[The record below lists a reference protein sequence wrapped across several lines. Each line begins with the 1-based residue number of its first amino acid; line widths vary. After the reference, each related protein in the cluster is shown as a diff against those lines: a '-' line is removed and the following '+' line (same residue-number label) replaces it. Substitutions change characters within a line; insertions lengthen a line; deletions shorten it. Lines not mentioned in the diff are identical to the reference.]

1 MTVLAIRPGLA
12 STAVAL
18 CLSMIPVELQAQ
30 PDFGDNTSRWADDGE
45 CDDPRFEGEG
55 AADTLLDAD
64 RGHDAADCR
73 KLFDAGRIALSDGGA
88 PGRMHRG
95 RLEKSDETL
104 SSGEYADGYTFA
116 GNAGQRAVV
125 DLRSGDFD
133 TYVFVRGPSGEQF
146 DNDDF
151 EGDAGRSLLSLDL
164 AESGEYQVTVTSYDK
179 GETGGYTLAIDVGG
193 STASTL
199 RIERNGR
206 LESGDE
212 KLQSGE
218 FVDSYEFEGAPG
230 QRVAVELRS
239 SAFDTYLILK
249 DPLGEQ
255 TENDDADDSG
265 VGHSRV
271 DAHLT
276 EAGTYRVLVTSYET
290 GESGPYTLTIDPS
303 AGSRPPTTTRD
314 VQTLTVGTPL
324 RGELDDADPAFQGG
338 EHHDTYV
345 FDGDEGDTMR
355 LELTSADFDT
365 YLGLVTPSG
374 DEIANDDGEG
384 ATDRSVIELTLPE
397 TGRYRVQAT
406 SYAAAETG
414 IYRLALTRSTAAV
427 PVERHSR
434 GRVYGLFAGISDYEP
449 PNTDLQY
456 TAEDAIRI
464 RDALI
469 GGGGMRAE
477 DAYTLVDR
485 DATIANVRS
494 TIRDIGRRMGPDDTF
509 VMFYSG
515 HGGQVPRRDG
525 PTASD
530 PDGMDETLAL
540 YDGDMLDD
548 DLRELFDG
556 IGRGTVLLWLD
567 SCFSGGF
574 AKDIVSAPGRMGI
587 FSSEEDITS
596 NVASKFRAGGYLSL
610 FLDEAIAQGRADDDK
625 DNSITAIELSQYL
638 HERYRADVK
647 STRASDVVRTEMTL
661 GYQHL
666 VVDRGSI
673 GAYDVLFER

>member
-1 MTVLAIRPGLA
+1 MTVDLH
-12 STAVAL
+12 
-18 CLSMIPVELQAQ
+18 AQ

-45 CDDPRFEGEG
+45 CDDPRFEGAG
-55 AADTLLDAD
+55 AADTLLEVD

-73 KLFDAGRIALSDGGA
+73 TLFIAGRITLRDGGA
-88 PGRMHRG
+88 RERTHRG
-95 RLEKSDETL
+95 RLEIGDQTL
-104 SSGEYADGYTFA
+104 SSGEYADDYAFA
-116 GNAGQRAVV
+116 GSAGQHAVV

-133 TYVFVRGPSGEQF
+133 TYVFVRAPSGAQL

-151 EGDAGRSLLSLDL
+151 EGDASRSLLSLDL
-164 AESGEYQVTVTSYDK
+164 SESGEYRVTVTSYEK
-179 GETGGYTLAIDVGG
+179 GETGGYTLSIDVANG
-193 STASTL
+193 TALTA
-199 RIERNGR
+199 RVERNGR

-212 KLQSGE
+212 TLRTGE

-230 QRVAVELRS
+230 QHVAVELRS
-239 SAFDTYLILK
+239 AAFDTYLILK
-249 DPLGEQ
+249 DPAGEQ
-255 TENDDADDSG
+255 TENDDADDGG
-265 VGHSRV
+265 VGRSRV
-271 DAHLT
+271 DADLAL
-276 EAGTYRVLVTSYET
+276 AGTYRVLVTSYET

-303 AGSRPPTTTRD
+303 AGAERPPPRARD
-314 VQTLTVGTPL
+314 VGTLTVGAPL
-324 RGELDDADPAFQGG
+324 RGALDDADPVFQTG

-345 FDGDEGDTMR
+345 FDGDEGDTVR
-355 LELTSADFDT
+355 VELTSADFDT

-374 DEIANDDGEG
+374 QEIANDDDDG
-384 ATDRSVIELTLPE
+384 ATDRSVVELTLPE

-414 IYRLALTRSTAAV
+414 DYRLALTRNTAAV
-427 PVERHSR
+427 PVARRSR

-449 PNTDLQY
+449 PNTDLEY
-456 TAEDAIRI
+456 TAEDALRI

-469 GGGGMRAE
+469 DGGGMRAG
-477 DAYTLVDR
+477 DAYTFLDG
-485 DATIANVRS
+485 DATIANVS
-494 TIRDIGRRMGPDDTF
+494 SAIRDIGRRMGPDDTF

-515 HGGQVPRRDG
+515 HGGQVRRSDG
-525 PTASD
+525 PATSD
-530 PDGMDETLAL
+530 PDGLDETLAL
-540 YDGDMLDD
+540 YDGDLRDD
-548 DLRELFDG
+548 ELRELFDG

-610 FLDEAIAQGRADDDK
+610 FLDEAIAQGRADDDR

-647 STRASDVVRTEMTL
+647 STGATEVVRTQMTL